1 MYFDSLLNDSARKYH
16 VLKFL
21 IFVASYQIN
30 VEVSGIHINTHGNL
44 WKHGPEECHEVCQ
57 NMIGCV
63 WFSWKKDSMK
73 NSGACKLFS
82 MAKAIFSNN
91 STIGVISG
99 PTKYRGRIYEKN
111 PYNN

>member
-1 MYFDSLLNDSARKYH
+1 MYLKDSAKKYH
-16 VLKFL
+16 LLDSL
-21 IFVASYQIN
+21 IFVAFYQIN
-30 VEVSGIHINTHGNL
+30 VEVRGTNINAHGIL

-91 STIGVISG
+91 STIFCISSV
-99 PTKYRGRIYEKN
+99 
-111 PYNN
+111 